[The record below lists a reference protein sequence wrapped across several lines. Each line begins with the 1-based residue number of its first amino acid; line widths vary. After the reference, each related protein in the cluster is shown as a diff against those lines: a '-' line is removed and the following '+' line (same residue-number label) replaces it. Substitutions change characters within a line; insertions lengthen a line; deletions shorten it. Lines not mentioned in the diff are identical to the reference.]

1 MTCPNNWNIMN
12 VDKEIQ
18 QIDAAI
24 SELVYDKAA
33 LRMAYNYYHAK
44 RDANQFKHIEENYGI
59 GVPTEI
65 TFNPLVR
72 PHIDR
77 LVGEY
82 LGLNQDFKISCK
94 DEETLSNIMRD
105 KQLKINLEIQNY
117 LKQYINNN
125 IIGSVINDQEATV
138 DPFIEKEMKKL
149 VDNINES
156 FVSEYE
162 ITAQNMLK
170 YFKQSRNIDL
180 DNKMQS
186 LLIDLCVSGTCYYR
200 VRPSL
205 SRDNIRLE
213 VLNPLDTFVEKNPNS
228 EYLADSRR
236 AVIRKYMS
244 VEDVIAEYH
253 EDLKDEHIKILK
265 DWKASEGGTENG
277 NFGYVRGSSANKSV
291 WDKNHK
297 NILGGLEVHPIW
309 DGNPDTSK
317 MNYNLLTVH
326 DVEWIEVDYKTGIQ
340 TRHEGTKIGDS
351 IYITRG
357 EVEDVIRTKDAPK
370 KCRLSLNGLFFLDKN
385 GEPNS
390 IILKTSDLQNRFD
403 LLNFYKDNLIANSGT
418 VGDWLDLAYVPQV
431 LGVELPERLQKW
443 LAYKKQGLGLIDS
456 SQEGAQMMNTIFNGY
471 DDTIKAQSIQAIEL
485 SMQSIQHQVSMITG
499 VLPEAMAQYE
509 QRDAVSNVQLG
520 VRTTMLL
527 TKQLFK
533 AMDIV
538 YKEANYDMLNLSKL
552 IWPYGITGIIVLG
565 NKSQIFTAL
574 PEYYTVTDF
583 DLHIE
588 DSAKSFQDRQSL
600 VAISGELVRGGA
612 ADLEDITNIMT
623 ASSMTELKRTIDRS
637 IAKKKSENDMLMQM
651 QQQIQ
656 QYEQSIKEM
665 QKSMQTMQQENAQL
679 QKELDSNNQMKLQL
693 EAARISN
700 EKERIKNDKEY
711 NDKSIEIKKQQVQAQ
726 VAQIFD
732 ANPYNDKIKN
742 VM

>member
-1 MTCPNNWNIMN
+1 MN

-44 RDANQFKHIEENYGI
+44 RDANQFKHIEENYGV
-59 GVPTEI
+59 GVPTEV

-72 PHIDR
+72 PHMDR

-82 LGLNQDFKISCK
+82 LGLNQDLKITCK
-94 DEETLSNIMRD
+94 DDDTLSNIMRD
-105 KQLKINLEIQNY
+105 KQIKINLELHNY
-117 LKQYINNN
+117 LQRYINNN
-125 IIGSVINDQEATV
+125 IIGPLINNKESNL
-138 DPFIEKEMKKL
+138 DPFVEQEMKKIS
-149 VDNINES
+149 DDINES

-162 ITAQNMLK
+162 ITAQNMLM

-180 DNKMQS
+180 NNKMES
-186 LLIDLCVSGTCYYR
+186 LMIDLGVSGTAYYR

-205 SRDNIRLE
+205 SGDNIRFE

-228 EYLADSRR
+228 NYLADSRR

-244 VEDVIAEYH
+244 IEDIIAEYH
-253 EDLKDEHIKILK
+253 NDLKDEHIKILK
-265 DWKASEGGTENG
+265 DWKAPEGAAENS
-277 NFGYVRGSSANKSV
+277 NFVYVTGSSANKSA
-291 WDKNHK
+291 WDKSHK
-297 NILGGLEVHPIW
+297 NILGGLEVHPLW
-309 DGNPDTSK
+309 NGDSNLTRL
-317 MNYNLLTVH
+317 NYNLLTVY

-357 EVEDVIRTKDAPK
+357 EVEDVVRTKDAPN

-390 IILKTSDLQNRFD
+390 IILKTKSLQDRFD
-403 LLNFYKDNLIANSGT
+403 LLAFYKDNLIASSGT

-431 LGVELPERLQKW
+431 LGVDLPERLQKW

-485 SMQSIQHQVSMITG
+485 SMQSIERQVSMITG

-520 VRTTMLL
+520 VKTTMLL

-533 AMDIV
+533 AMDIL

-552 IWPYGITGIIVLG
+552 VWPNGMTGTIVLG
-565 NKSQIFTAL
+565 NKTQIFTAL

-583 DLHIE
+583 DVHIE
-588 DSAKSFQDRQSL
+588 DSAKSFQDVQSL
-600 VAISGELVRGGA
+600 RAISGELVRGGA
-612 ADLEDITNIMT
+612 ADLSDVTNIMT
-623 ASSMTELKRTIDRS
+623 ASSMTELKRDINRS
-637 IAKKKSENDMLMQM
+637 IAKKKEENNMLSQM

-656 QYEQSIKEM
+656 QYEQTIKEM
-665 QKSMQTMQQENAQL
+665 ESNMKSLQQQNTQLSSQL
-679 QKELDSNNQMKLQL
+679 QKNNQIQLDL
-693 EAARISN
+693 EAQRVAIERERAR
-700 EKERIKNDKEY
+700 NDKDY
-711 NDKSIEIKKQQVQAQ
+711 NDKVIETKQQQVQAQ
-726 VAQIFD
+726 VAQIYD

>member
-1 MTCPNNWNIMN
+1 MN

-44 RDANQFKHIEENYGI
+44 RDANQFKHIEENYGV
-59 GVPTEI
+59 GVPTEV

-72 PHIDR
+72 PHMDR

-82 LGLNQDFKISCK
+82 LGLNQDLKITCK
-94 DEETLSNIMRD
+94 DDDTLSNIMRD
-105 KQLKINLEIQNY
+105 KQIKINLELHNY
-117 LKQYINNN
+117 LQRYINNN
-125 IIGSVINDQEATV
+125 IIGPLINNKESNL
-138 DPFIEKEMKKL
+138 DPFVEKEMKKIS
-149 VDNINES
+149 DDINES

-162 ITAQNMLK
+162 ITAQNMLM

-180 DNKMQS
+180 NNKMES
-186 LLIDLCVSGTCYYR
+186 LMIDLGVSGTAYYR

-205 SRDNIRLE
+205 SGDNIRFE

-228 EYLADSRR
+228 NYLADSRR

-244 VEDVIAEYH
+244 IEDIIAEYH
-253 EDLKDEHIKILK
+253 NDLKDEHIKILK
-265 DWKASEGGTENG
+265 DWKASEGAAENS
-277 NFGYVRGSSANKSV
+277 NFVYVIGSSANKSA
-291 WDKNHK
+291 WDKSHK
-297 NILGGLEVHPIW
+297 NILGGLEVHPLW
-309 DGNPDTSK
+309 NGESNLTRL
-317 MNYNLLTVH
+317 NYNLLTVY

-357 EVEDVIRTKDAPK
+357 EVEDVVRTKDAPN

-390 IILKTSDLQNRFD
+390 IILKTKSLQDRFD
-403 LLNFYKDNLIANSGT
+403 LLAFYKDNLIASSGT

-431 LGVELPERLQKW
+431 LGVDLPERLQKW

-485 SMQSIQHQVSMITG
+485 AMQSIERQVSMITG

-520 VRTTMLL
+520 VKTTMLL

-533 AMDIV
+533 AMDIL

-552 IWPYGITGIIVLG
+552 VWPNGMTGTIVLG
-565 NKSQIFTAL
+565 NKTQIFTAL

-583 DLHIE
+583 DVHIE
-588 DSAKSFQDRQSL
+588 DSAKSFQDVQSL
-600 VAISGELVRGGA
+600 RAISGELVRGGA
-612 ADLEDITNIMT
+612 ADLSDVTNIMT
-623 ASSMTELKRTIDRS
+623 ASSMTELKRDINRS
-637 IAKKKSENDMLMQM
+637 IAKKKEENNMLSQM

-656 QYEQSIKEM
+656 QYEQTIKEM
-665 QKSMQTMQQENAQL
+665 ESNMKSLQQQNTQLSSQL
-679 QKELDSNNQMKLQL
+679 QKNNQIQLDL
-693 EAARISN
+693 EAQRVAIERERAR
-700 EKERIKNDKEY
+700 NDKDY
-711 NDKSIEIKKQQVQAQ
+711 NDKVIETKQQQVQAQ
-726 VAQIFD
+726 VAQIYD

-742 VM
+742 VL

>member
-1 MTCPNNWNIMN
+1 MN
-12 VDKEIQ
+12 VDKEIE
-18 QIDAAI
+18 QIDLAI

-33 LRMAYNYYHAK
+33 LRLAYNYYHGK

-59 GVPTEI
+59 GVPTEV

-82 LGLNQDFKISCK
+82 LGLSQDLKITCK
-94 DEETLSNIMRD
+94 DEETLSHIMRD
-105 KQLKINLEIQNY
+105 KQIKINSELHNY
-117 LKQYINNN
+117 LKRYINNN
-125 IIGSVINDQEATV
+125 IIGALINDKESNI
-138 DPFIEKEMKKL
+138 DPFIEKEMQKI
-149 VDNINES
+149 VENIKES

-162 ITAQNMLK
+162 ITAQNMLT

-180 DNKMQS
+180 INKMES
-186 LLIDLCVSGTCYYR
+186 LMVDLCISGTTYYR
-200 VRPSL
+200 VRPSI
-205 SRDNIRLE
+205 SQDNIRFE

-244 VEDVIAEYH
+244 VEDIIAEYR

-265 DWKASEGGTENG
+265 DWKASEGGVENN
-277 NFGYVRGSSANKSV
+277 NFVYVRGSAANKST

-309 DGNPDTSK
+309 DGDTNTNRT
-317 MNYNLLTVH
+317 NYNLITVY

-340 TRHEGTKIGDS
+340 TRHEGIKIGDN
-351 IYITRG
+351 IYITKG
-357 EVEDVIRTKDAPK
+357 EIEDVVRTKDSPN

-390 IILKTSDLQNRFD
+390 IILKTIDLQNRFD
-403 LLNFYKDNLIANSGT
+403 LLSFYKDNLIASSGT

-431 LGVELPERLQKW
+431 LGVDLPERLQKW

-471 DDTIKAQSIQAIEL
+471 DDTIKAQSIQAIDL
-485 SMQSIQHQVSMITG
+485 AMQSIQYQVSMISG

-520 VRTTMLL
+520 VKTTMLL

-533 AMDIV
+533 SMDTI
-538 YKEANYDMLNLSKL
+538 YKEANYDMLNLAKL
-552 IWPYGITGIIVLG
+552 VWPNGMTGVIVLG
-565 NKSQIFTAL
+565 NKSQIFEAL
-574 PEYYTVTDF
+574 PEYYTITDF
-583 DLHIE
+583 DVHIE
-588 DSAKSFQDRQSL
+588 DSAKSYQNMQSL

-612 ADLEDITNIMT
+612 ADLGDVTNIMT
-623 ASSMTELKRTIDRS
+623 ASSMTELKRTIERS
-637 IAKKKSENDMLMQM
+637 IAKKKAENDILVQM
-651 QQQIQ
+651 QQQIS
-656 QYEQSIKEM
+656 QYEQTVKEL
-665 QKSMQTMQQENAQL
+665 QKTLEQTKQTNEQL
-679 QKELDSNNQMKLQL
+679 QNKLQNNNQTKLQL
-693 EAARISN
+693 EAAKIEIER
-700 EKERIKNDKEY
+700 ERIKNDKDY
-711 NDKSIEIKKQQVQAQ
+711 NDKSIDIKKQQIQAQ
-726 VAQIFD
+726 FAQIFD
-732 ANPYNDKIKN
+732 DNPYNDKIKS
-742 VM
+742 VI

>member
-1 MTCPNNWNIMN
+1 MN

-18 QIDAAI
+18 HIDSAI
-24 SELVYDKAA
+24 NELVYDKAA
-33 LRMAYNYYHAK
+33 LRMAYNYYHGK
-44 RDANQFKHIEENYGI
+44 RDAAQFKHIEENYGI
-59 GVPTEI
+59 GVPTGI

-77 LVGEY
+77 LIGEY
-82 LGLNQDFKISCK
+82 LGLNQDLKVTCK
-94 DEETLSNIMRD
+94 DDETLSNIMRD
-105 KQLKINLEIQNY
+105 KQLKIYSELHNY
-117 LKQYINNN
+117 LKRYINNN
-125 IIGSVINDQEATV
+125 IIKSLIENQESSL
-138 DPFIEKEMKKL
+138 DPFIEKEMQKIVTNLK
-149 VDNINES
+149 ES
-156 FVSEYE
+156 FTSEYE

-186 LLIDLCVSGTCYYR
+186 LLTDLCIGGIGYYR
-200 VRPSL
+200 ARPTISQ
-205 SRDNIRLE
+205 DNIRFE
-213 VLNPLDTFVEKNPNS
+213 ILNPLDTFVEKNPNS

-244 VEDVIAEYH
+244 IEDIIAEYH

-265 DWKASEGGTENG
+265 DWKSSEGATENS
-277 NFGYVRGSSANKSV
+277 NFVYVTGSASHKSV

-309 DGNPDTSK
+309 DGDSNLNRK
-317 MNYNLLTVH
+317 NYNLITVY

-340 TRHEGTKIGDS
+340 YRHEGTKIGDN
-351 IYITRG
+351 IYITKG
-357 EVEDVIRTKDAPK
+357 EVENVIRTKDTPN

-390 IILKTSDLQNRFD
+390 IILKTIDLQNRFD
-403 LLNFYKDNLIANSGT
+403 LLSFYRDNLIASSGT

-431 LGVELPERLQKW
+431 LGVDLPERLQKW

-485 SMQSIQHQVSMITG
+485 AMQSIQHQVSMITG

-533 AMDIV
+533 AMDIL
-538 YKEANYDMLNLSKL
+538 YKEANYDMLNLAKL
-552 IWPYGITGIIVLG
+552 VWPEGLTATIVLG
-565 NKSQIFTAL
+565 NKAEIFTAL

-583 DLHIE
+583 DIHIE
-588 DSAKSFQDRQSL
+588 DSAKSYQNVQSL

-612 ADLEDITNIMT
+612 ADLGDVTNIVT
-623 ASSMTELKRTIDRS
+623 ASSMTELKRTIDNS
-637 IAKKKSENDMLMQM
+637 IAKKKEENNMINQL

-656 QYEQSIKEM
+656 EYEQSMKEM
-665 QKSMQTMQQENAQL
+665 QKSMQSMQQENVQL
-679 QKELDSNNQMKLQL
+679 QKQVESNNKAKLDL
-693 EAARISN
+693 EAQRVAI
-700 EKERIKNDKEY
+700 EKERVKNDKEY
-711 NDKSIEIKKQQVQAQ
+711 NDKAIEVKQQQIQAQ
-726 VAQIFD
+726 VAQIYD
-732 ANPYNDKIKN
+732 ANPYNDKIKT
-742 VM
+742 VI

>member
-1 MTCPNNWNIMN
+1 MN

-18 QIDAAI
+18 LIDSAI
-24 SELVYDKAA
+24 DELVYDKAA

-59 GVPTEI
+59 GVPTNV

-77 LVGEY
+77 LIGEY
-82 LGLNQDFKISCK
+82 LGLNQDLKITCK

-105 KQLKINLEIQNY
+105 KQLKINLELQNY
-117 LKQYINNN
+117 LKKYVQNN
-125 IIGSVINDQEATV
+125 IISHIINKEESVA
-138 DPFIEKEMKKL
+138 DPFIEKEMQKII
-149 VDNINES
+149 DNINES

-162 ITAQNMLK
+162 ITAQHLLK

-205 SRDNIRLE
+205 SGDNIRFE
-213 VLNPLDTFVEKNPNS
+213 VLNPLDTFIEKNPNS

-236 AVIRKYMS
+236 TVIRRYMS
-244 VEDVIAEYH
+244 IEDVIAEYH

-265 DWKASEGGTENG
+265 DWKASEGGVENG
-277 NFGYVRGSSANKSV
+277 NFVYVRGSTENKSV

-309 DGNPDTSK
+309 DGETNVTKLDTH
-317 MNYNLLTVH
+317 LITVH

-340 TRHEGTKIGDS
+340 YRHEGTKIGDE
-351 IYITRG
+351 IYITKG
-357 EVEDVIRTKDAPK
+357 KIEDVIRTKDAPN

-390 IILKTSDLQNRFD
+390 IILKTRDLQDRYD
-403 LLNFYKDNLIANSGT
+403 LLSFYKDNLIASSGT

-431 LGVELPERLQKW
+431 LGVDLPERLQKW

-471 DDTIKAQSIQAIEL
+471 DDTVKAQSIQAIEL

-533 AMDIV
+533 AMDVV

-552 IWPYGITGIIVLG
+552 VWPDGITGIIVLG

-583 DLHIE
+583 DVHIE
-588 DSAKSFQDRQSL
+588 DSAKSFQDVQSL
-600 VAISGELVRGGA
+600 RAISGELVRGGA
-612 ADLEDITNIMT
+612 ADLADVTNIMT
-623 ASSMTELKRTIDRS
+623 ASSMTELKRVIDRS
-637 IAKKKSENDMLMQM
+637 IAKKKEENNMFGQM

-656 QYEQSIKEM
+656 EYEKTMKEM
-665 QKSMQTMQQENAQL
+665 QKSMQAMQQENAQL
-679 QKELDSNNQMKLQL
+679 QKQVEANNQIKLEL
-693 EAARISN
+693 EAKRI
-700 EKERIKNDKEY
+700 ELEQERIRNDKEY
-711 NDKSIEIKKQQVQAQ
+711 NDKSIEVKQQQVQAQ
-726 VAQIFD
+726 VAQIYD

-742 VM
+742 VI

>member
-1 MTCPNNWNIMN
+1 MN

-24 SELVYDKAA
+24 GELVYDKAA

-59 GVPTEI
+59 GVPTEV

-82 LGLNQDFKISCK
+82 LGLSQDLKTTCK

-105 KQLKINLEIQNY
+105 KQLKINLELQNY
-117 LKQYINNN
+117 LKKYVQNN
-125 IIGSVINDQEATV
+125 IISHIINNEESVI
-138 DPFIEKEMKKL
+138 DPFIENEMQKIAN
-149 VDNINES
+149 DINES

-162 ITAQNMLK
+162 LTAQNLLK
-170 YFKQSRNIDL
+170 YFKNSRNIDL

-186 LLIDLCVSGTCYYR
+186 LMIDLCVGGTGYYR

-205 SRDNIRLE
+205 SRDNIRFE

-253 EDLKDEHIKILK
+253 DDLNDEHIKILK
-265 DWKASEGGTENG
+265 DWKTAESGTENS
-277 NFGYVRGSSANKSV
+277 NFVYVRGSSANKSV

-309 DGNPDTSK
+309 DGNIDTSK
-317 MNYNLLTVH
+317 MNYNLLTVY

-340 TRHEGTKIGDS
+340 TRHEGTKIGES
-351 IYITRG
+351 IYITYG
-357 EVEDVIRTKDAPK
+357 EVEDVVRTKDAPN

-390 IILKTSDLQNRFD
+390 IILKTKSLQDRFD
-403 LLNFYKDNLIANSGT
+403 LLAFYKDNLIANSGT

-431 LGVELPERLQKW
+431 LGVDLPERLQKW

-485 SMQSIQHQVSMITG
+485 AMQSIQHQVSMITG

-533 AMDIV
+533 AMDIL
-538 YKEANYDMLNLSKL
+538 YKEANYDMLNLAKL
-552 IWPYGITGIIVLG
+552 VWPNGITGTIVLG
-565 NKSQIFTAL
+565 NKVQIFTAL
-574 PEYYTVTDF
+574 PKYYTITDF
-583 DLHIE
+583 DVHVE
-588 DSAKSFQDRQSL
+588 DSAKSFQNMQSL
-600 VAISGELVRGGA
+600 AAISGELVRGGA
-612 ADLEDITNIMT
+612 ADLEDITNIVT
-623 ASSMTELKRTIDRS
+623 ATSMTELKRTINRS
-637 IAKKKSENDMLMQM
+637 IAKKKEENNMLGQM

-656 QYEQSIKEM
+656 EYERSMKEM
-665 QKSMQTMQQENAQL
+665 QKSMQAMQQENAQL
-679 QKELDSNNQMKLQL
+679 QKQIESNNQLKLEL
-693 EAARISN
+693 EARRIAI
-700 EKERIKNDKEY
+700 EQERVRNDKEY
-711 NDKSIEIKKQQVQAQ
+711 NDKAIEVKQQQVQAQ
-726 VAQIFD
+726 VAQIYD
-732 ANPYNDKIKN
+732 SNPYNDKIKN
-742 VM
+742 IM

>member
-24 SELVYDKAA
+24 GELVYDKAA

-59 GVPTEI
+59 GVPTEV

-82 LGLNQDFKISCK
+82 LGLNQDLRTTCK
-94 DEETLSNIMRD
+94 DVETLNNILRE
-105 KQLKINLEIQNY
+105 KQLAIAEEINNY
-117 LKQYINNN
+117 LTSYLENN
-125 IIGSVINDQEATV
+125 IIGSILNDKESVI
-138 DPFIEKEMKKL
+138 DPFIENELSKIRE
-149 VDNINES
+149 NISES

-162 ITAQNMLK
+162 IAAQNMLI

-186 LLIDLCVSGTCYYR
+186 LMTDLCVSGTCYYR

-205 SRDNIRLE
+205 SKDNIRLE
-213 VLNPLDTFVEKNPNS
+213 ALNPLDTFVEKNPNS
-228 EYLADSRR
+228 DYLADSRR

-244 VEDVIAEYH
+244 IEDIIAEYH

-265 DWKASEGGTENG
+265 DWKASEGGVENS
-277 NFGYVRGSSANKSV
+277 NFVYVTGSSANKSV
-291 WDKNHK
+291 WDKTHK
-297 NILGGLEVHPIW
+297 NILGGLEVHPVW
-309 DGNPDTSK
+309 DGNTNTNRT
-317 MNYNLLTVH
+317 NYNLITVY
-326 DVEWIEVDYKTGIQ
+326 DVEWIEVDYKTGVQ
-340 TRHEGTKIGDS
+340 SRHEGTKIGDS
-351 IYITRG
+351 IYITKG
-357 EVEDVIRTKDAPK
+357 EVEDVVRTKDAPN

-390 IILKTSDLQNRFD
+390 IILKTISLQNRYD
-403 LLNFYKDNLIANSGT
+403 LLAFYKDNLIASSGT

-431 LGVELPERLQKW
+431 LGVDLPERLQKW

-485 SMQSIQHQVSMITG
+485 AMQSIQQQVSMITG

-533 AMDIV
+533 AMDTV
-538 YKEANYDMLNLSKL
+538 YKEANYDMLNLAKL
-552 IWPYGITGIIVLG
+552 VWPDGITGTIVLG
-565 NKSQIFTAL
+565 NKAQIFIAL
-574 PEYYTVTDF
+574 PEHYTVTDF
-583 DLHIE
+583 DVHIE
-588 DSAKSFQDRQSL
+588 DSAKSFQDRKAL

-612 ADLEDITNIMT
+612 ADLEDVTNIMT
-623 ASSMTELKRTIDRS
+623 ASSMTELKRNIDRS
-637 IAKKKSENDMLMQM
+637 IAKKKAENNMLNQM

-656 QYEQSIKEM
+656 EYEQAMKEM
-665 QKSMQTMQQENAQL
+665 QNNLKTMQQENMQL
-679 QKELDSNNQMKLQL
+679 QKQVEANNQTKLEL
-693 EAARISN
+693 EAQRIAI
-700 EKERIKNDKEY
+700 EKERVRNDKEY
-711 NDKSIEIKKQQVQAQ
+711 NDKSIEVKQQQVQAQ
-726 VAQIFD
+726 VAQIYD

>member
-1 MTCPNNWNIMN
+1 MN

-59 GVPTEI
+59 GVPTEV

-82 LGLNQDFKISCK
+82 LGLNQDLKTTCK
-94 DEETLSNIMRD
+94 DTETLNNILRE
-105 KQLKINLEIQNY
+105 KQIAIANEINNY
-117 LKQYINNN
+117 LTNYLENN
-125 IIGSVINDQEATV
+125 IIGSILNDKESII
-138 DPFIEKEMKKL
+138 DPFIENELSKIRE
-149 VDNINES
+149 NISES

-162 ITAQNMLK
+162 IASQNMLI

-186 LLIDLCVSGTCYYR
+186 LMTDLCVSGTCYYR

-205 SRDNIRLE
+205 SKDNIRLE
-213 VLNPLDTFVEKNPNS
+213 ALNPLDTFVEKNPNS
-228 EYLADSRR
+228 DYLADSRR

-244 VEDVIAEYH
+244 IEDIIAEYH

-265 DWKASEGGTENG
+265 DWKASECGVENN
-277 NFGYVRGSSANKSV
+277 NFVYVTGSSANKSA

-297 NILGGLEVHPIW
+297 NILGGLEVHPFW
-309 DGNPDTSK
+309 DGDTNINRT
-317 MNYNLLTVH
+317 NYNLITVY

-340 TRHEGTKIGDS
+340 TRHEGTKIGES
-351 IYITRG
+351 IYITKG
-357 EVEDVIRTKDAPK
+357 EVEDVIRTKDAPN

-390 IILKTSDLQNRFD
+390 IILKTISLQNRFD
-403 LLNFYKDNLIANSGT
+403 LLAFYKDNLIASSGT

-431 LGVELPERLQKW
+431 LGVDLPERLQKW

-471 DDTIKAQSIQAIEL
+471 DDTIKAQSIQAIDL
-485 SMQSIQHQVSMITG
+485 AMQGIQHQVSMLTG

-520 VRTTMLL
+520 VKTTMLL

-533 AMDIV
+533 AMDTV
-538 YKEANYDMLNLSKL
+538 YKEANYDMLNLAKL
-552 IWPYGITGIIVLG
+552 VWPDGITGTIVLG
-565 NKSQIFTAL
+565 NKAQIFTAL

-583 DLHIE
+583 DVHIE

-600 VAISGELVRGGA
+600 VAISGELVRGGV
-612 ADLEDITNIMT
+612 ADLEDVTNIMT
-623 ASSMTELKRTIDRS
+623 ASSMTELKRNIDRS
-637 IAKKKSENDMLMQM
+637 IAKKKAENNMLSQM

-656 QYEQSIKEM
+656 EYEQAMKEM
-665 QKSMQTMQQENAQL
+665 QNNLKTMQQENMQL
-679 QKELDSNNQMKLQL
+679 QKQVETNNQTKLEL
-693 EAARISN
+693 EAQRIAI
-700 EKERIKNDKEY
+700 EKERVRNDKEY
-711 NDKSIEIKKQQVQAQ
+711 NDKSIEVKQQQVQAQ
-726 VAQIFD
+726 VAQIYD

>member
-1 MTCPNNWNIMN
+1 MN

-24 SELVYDKAA
+24 GELVYDKAA

-59 GVPTEI
+59 GVPTEV

-82 LGLNQDFKISCK
+82 LGLNQDLKTTCK
-94 DEETLSNIMRD
+94 DTETLNNILRE
-105 KQLKINLEIQNY
+105 KQIAIANEINNY
-117 LKQYINNN
+117 LTNYLENNV
-125 IIGSVINDQEATV
+125 IGSILNDKESII
-138 DPFIEKEMKKL
+138 DPFIENELTKIRE
-149 VDNINES
+149 NIAES

-162 ITAQNMLK
+162 IASQNMLI

-186 LLIDLCVSGTCYYR
+186 LMTDLCVSGTCYYR

-205 SRDNIRLE
+205 SKDNIRLE
-213 VLNPLDTFVEKNPNS
+213 ALNPLDTFVEKNPNS
-228 EYLADSRR
+228 DYLADSRR

-244 VEDVIAEYH
+244 IEDIIAEYH

-265 DWKASEGGTENG
+265 DWKASEGGVENS
-277 NFGYVRGSSANKSV
+277 NFVYVTGSSANKSA
-291 WDKNHK
+291 WDKTHK
-297 NILGGLEVHPIW
+297 NILGGLEVHPFW
-309 DGNPDTSK
+309 DGDTNTNRT
-317 MNYNLLTVH
+317 NYNLITVY

-351 IYITRG
+351 IYITKG
-357 EVEDVIRTKDAPK
+357 EVEDVIRTKDAPN

-390 IILKTSDLQNRFD
+390 IILKTISLQNRFD
-403 LLNFYKDNLIANSGT
+403 LLAFYKDNLIASSGT

-431 LGVELPERLQKW
+431 LGVDLPERLQKW

-471 DDTIKAQSIQAIEL
+471 DDTIKAQSIQAIDL
-485 SMQSIQHQVSMITG
+485 AMQGIQHQVSMLTG

-533 AMDIV
+533 AMDTV
-538 YKEANYDMLNLSKL
+538 YKEANYDMLNLAKL
-552 IWPYGITGIIVLG
+552 VWPDGITGTIVLG
-565 NKSQIFTAL
+565 NKAQIFTAL
-574 PEYYTVTDF
+574 PEHYTVTDF
-583 DLHIE
+583 DVHIE
-588 DSAKSFQDRQSL
+588 DSAKSFQDRQAL

-612 ADLEDITNIMT
+612 ADLEDVTNIMT
-623 ASSMTELKRTIDRS
+623 ASSMTELKRNIDRS
-637 IAKKKSENDMLMQM
+637 IAKKKAENNMLNQM

-656 QYEQSIKEM
+656 EYEQAMKEM
-665 QKSMQTMQQENAQL
+665 QNNLKTMQQENMQL
-679 QKELDSNNQMKLQL
+679 QKQVEANNQTKLEL
-693 EAARISN
+693 EAQRIAI
-700 EKERIKNDKEY
+700 EKERVRNDKEY
-711 NDKSIEIKKQQVQAQ
+711 NDKSIEVKQQQVQAQ
-726 VAQIFD
+726 VAQIYD

>member
-1 MTCPNNWNIMN
+1 MN

-18 QIDAAI
+18 HIDSAI
-24 SELVYDKAA
+24 NELVYDKAA
-33 LRMAYNYYHAK
+33 LRMAYNYYHGK
-44 RDANQFKHIEENYGI
+44 RDAAQFKHIEENYGI
-59 GVPTEI
+59 GVPTGI

-77 LVGEY
+77 LIGEY
-82 LGLNQDFKISCK
+82 LGLNQDLKVTCK
-94 DEETLSNIMRD
+94 DDETLSNIMRD
-105 KQLKINLEIQNY
+105 KQLKIYSELHNY
-117 LKQYINNN
+117 LKRYINNN
-125 IIGSVINDQEATV
+125 IIKSLIENQESSL
-138 DPFIEKEMKKL
+138 DPFIEKEMQKIVNNLK
-149 VDNINES
+149 ES
-156 FVSEYE
+156 FTSEYE

-186 LLIDLCVSGTCYYR
+186 LLTDLCIGGIGYYR
-200 VRPSL
+200 ARPTISQ
-205 SRDNIRLE
+205 DNIRFE
-213 VLNPLDTFVEKNPNS
+213 ILNPLDTFVEKNPNS

-244 VEDVIAEYH
+244 IEDIIAEYH

-265 DWKASEGGTENG
+265 DWKSSEGATENS
-277 NFGYVRGSSANKSV
+277 NFGYVTGSASHKSV

-309 DGNPDTSK
+309 DGDSNLNRK
-317 MNYNLLTVH
+317 NYNLITVY

-340 TRHEGTKIGDS
+340 YRHEGTKIGDN
-351 IYITRG
+351 IYITKG
-357 EVEDVIRTKDAPK
+357 EVENVIRTKDTPN

-390 IILKTSDLQNRFD
+390 IILKTIDLQDRFD
-403 LLNFYKDNLIANSGT
+403 LLSFYRDNLIASSGT

-431 LGVELPERLQKW
+431 LGVDLPERLQKW

-485 SMQSIQHQVSMITG
+485 AMQSIQHQVSMITG

-533 AMDIV
+533 AMDIL
-538 YKEANYDMLNLSKL
+538 YKEANYDMLNLAKL
-552 IWPYGITGIIVLG
+552 VWPEGLTATIVLG
-565 NKSQIFTAL
+565 NKAEIFTAL

-583 DLHIE
+583 DIHIE
-588 DSAKSFQDRQSL
+588 DSAKSYQNVQSL
-600 VAISGELVRGGA
+600 VAISGELVRGGV
-612 ADLEDITNIMT
+612 ADLGDVTNIVT
-623 ASSMTELKRTIDRS
+623 ASSMTELKRTIDNS
-637 IAKKKSENDMLMQM
+637 IAKKKEENNMLNQL

-656 QYEQSIKEM
+656 EYEQSMKEM
-665 QKSMQTMQQENAQL
+665 QKSMQSMQQENVQL
-679 QKELDSNNQMKLQL
+679 QKQVESNNKAKLDL
-693 EAARISN
+693 EAQRVAI
-700 EKERIKNDKEY
+700 EKERVKNDKEY
-711 NDKSIEIKKQQVQAQ
+711 NDKAIEVKQQQIQAQ
-726 VAQIFD
+726 VAQIYD
-732 ANPYNDKIKN
+732 ANPYNDKIKT
-742 VM
+742 VI